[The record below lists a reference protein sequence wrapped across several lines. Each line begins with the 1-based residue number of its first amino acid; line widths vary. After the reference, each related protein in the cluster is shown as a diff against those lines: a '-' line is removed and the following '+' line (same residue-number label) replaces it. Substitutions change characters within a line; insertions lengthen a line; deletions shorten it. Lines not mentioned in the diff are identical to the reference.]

1 MTGARYDVAITRG
14 HAWCL
19 FDLRGAAEPI
29 LEALAA
35 SRLPQPAEA
44 NRRVADGAGM
54 AVARLGPNRWFVRAP
69 AAEEGRLSA
78 SLAAAIDPVAN
89 ADMALVTD
97 QFEAFDLIGPG
108 AADILAQ
115 GTALDV
121 ASGSFAADAMTA
133 TEMFGA
139 SILLERSGS
148 LAGGFVLYIE
158 RSFGDWLERW
168 LHAAAG
174 LPSSMQPGNRVTDDK
189 RRRSL

>member
-1 MTGARYDVAITRG
+1 MNGARYEVTITRG

-19 FDLRGAAEPI
+19 FELRGSVEPI
-29 LEALAA
+29 LSAL
-35 SRLPQPAEA
+35 RLPQPIEP
-44 NRRVADGAGM
+44 NRRAARGAGM
-54 AVARLGPNRWFVRAP
+54 AVARIGPNRWFVRAS

-78 SLAAAIDPVAN
+78 ILAAAIDQIAN

-97 QFEAFDLIGPG
+97 QFEAFHLVGPG
-108 AADILAQ
+108 AGDILSQ

-121 ASGSFAADAMTA
+121 APATFAGDAMTA

-139 SILLERSGS
+139 SILLERSEDPT
-148 LAGGFVLYIE
+148 GGFVLYIE

-174 LPSSMQPGNRVTDDK
+174 IPSLTQPGNRVTDEK